1 MNADI
6 WFVTGEIIMGILMS
20 LLFSTLFGLF
30 GLASSK
36 RPAFWIITITVVLT
50 IVFSCIW
57 LIPGFGTSWNTN
69 TDIHSLKDNSM
80 IHGRFFLGSG
90 SIDSVPVY
98 VYYYKLPSGGYKLG
112 TVPVD
117 KTVIFMDENDSPYLK
132 TTWYKFAK
140 IYDEYEF
147 HVPNGTIVEEYL
159 LNSEFGR

>member
-6 WFVTGEIIMGILMS
+6 WFITGEIFIGILVA
-20 LLFSTLFGLF
+20 LLLAMLFGMF
-30 GLASSK
+30 GMVSSK
-36 RPAFWIITITVVLT
+36 RPAFWCISITVVLT
-50 IVFSCIW
+50 IVFSCIL
-57 LIPGFGTSWNTN
+57 LIPGFGMSWTTQ

-98 VYYYKLPSGGYKLG
+98 VYYYQLPSGGYKLS

-117 KTVIFMDENDSPYLK
+117 KTVIFMDENSNPYLK
-132 TTWYKFAK
+132 TTEYKFAN
-140 IYDEYEF
+140 IYYEYEF